1 MRLDINLATHVY
13 EDARR
18 FWLRW
23 GTGVALLGIV
33 TLGLLGLTIS
43 GWLNARLDHQ
53 KMNELRTQIAE
64 RDRER
69 MAAEALLNRPENRA
83 MRERS
88 QYLNEL
94 IARKTF
100 SWTQAI
106 EGLEKVM
113 PPRVHLV
120 SIQPQLNE
128 DNQLSIKMVVAGDS
142 TERAIELVKRMEESR
157 HFRETRIEAQTQM
170 SQAGA
175 DSVQTQIGAL
185 YVPSGEQGAVR
196 KMPDLREKRK
206 KLKIAIGVMVGVS
219 VVSVGVLVSP
229 LVGSTESRQQQLNQ
243 LRAQL
248 TTKNRQV
255 EPLRGLDKKIPLA
268 MQQIDDFYKTRFS
281 AHDSDVA
288 ETLGNLSKVT
298 GVKIE
303 TAKYKADDPEP
314 VGLRRV
320 EIEASIKG
328 DYQPLM
334 KFLNGLERSKVFFI
348 VNSIGLAT
356 QNGPIQLEMK
366 LETYQKVGS

>member
-1 MRLDINLATHVY
+1 
-13 EDARR
+13 
-18 FWLRW
+18 
-23 GTGVALLGIV
+23 
-33 TLGLLGLTIS
+33 
-43 GWLNARLDHQ
+43 
-53 KMNELRTQIAE
+53 
-64 RDRER
+64 
-69 MAAEALLNRPENRA
+69 
-83 MRERS
+83 
-88 QYLNEL
+88 
-94 IARKTF
+94 
-100 SWTQAI
+100 
-106 EGLEKVM
+106 
-113 PPRVHLV
+113 
-120 SIQPQLNE
+120 
-128 DNQLSIKMVVAGDS
+128 
-142 TERAIELVKRMEESR
+142 
-157 HFRETRIEAQTQM
+157 
-170 SQAGA
+170 
-175 DSVQTQIGAL
+175 
-185 YVPSGEQGAVR
+185 
-196 KMPDLREKRK
+196 MPDLRGTRK
-206 KLKIAIGVMVGVS
+206 KLKITIGVMVGIS
-219 VVSVGVLVSP
+219 VASVGVLFSP
-229 LVGSTESRQQQLNQ
+229 LVGSTSSRQQELNQ

-248 TTKNRQV
+248 TSKNRQV

-366 LETYQKVGS
+366 LETYQKAGS